1 MKKYNLFKILGL
13 SFLGLVLLSWLIP
26 ASTYSNGTFAQGPLN
41 PIGLID
47 LFRLPINAIGN
58 YYQYGLFILVLG
70 GFYSI
75 VNATGVYSKF
85 VDMTVKVAKK
95 EKVLFLVATVSG
107 FALLAAIS
115 GVNYVIFVL
124 VPFFLAVLVL
134 AGYNKLSALAAT
146 VGAILVGNFAS
157 IYGFNVS
164 GYINYFLK
172 VDINALLW
180 AKVILFAVS
189 VAALVY
195 FIMINEAIFN
205 LKEKEAKKGKKA
217 TKEKVEELNLSLYKK
232 VKANDRKLMP
242 LLVIVGLTMFILFVS
257 TYNWRYGLN
266 VFFFEEMYQSM
277 LSFKVFGFALFDA
290 LIGNVYPFG
299 YWGQLEVVVVLLFA
313 SALIAW
319 IYSIRFDDAIEK
331 FIDGVKEMVVPAF
344 YVTMSSFVLA
354 YISGAAGSDMFNT
367 IEYVLLTLT
376 KELNVFTT
384 AIMSLIGSLFYND
397 FSYFTSVVAPNIT
410 AAYTDAATHPL
421 AGLVLQ
427 TFHGLMMLLLPTS
440 LFLVAGLSIMKVSFV
455 DWIKYV
461 WQYALQLLALASFVI
476 LLVVLF

>member
-13 SFLGLVLLSWLIP
+13 FFLGVVLLSWLIP
-26 ASTYSNGTFAQGPLN
+26 ASTYSSGSFAQGQLD

-47 LFRLPINAIGN
+47 LIKLPINTIGN
-58 YYQYGLFILVLG
+58 YYQYGLFMLVLG
-70 GFYSI
+70 GFYGI
-75 VNATGVYSKF
+75 INATGVYSKL

-95 EKVLFLVATVSG
+95 EKLIFLAATISG
-107 FALLAAIS
+107 FALLSAVS

-124 VPFFLAVLVL
+124 VPFFLTVLVL
-134 AGYNKLSALAAT
+134 AGYNKLSVLAAT

-164 GYINYFLK
+164 GYLNYFLQVK
-172 VDINALLW
+172 INTLLW
-180 AKVILFAVS
+180 AKIILFAVS
-189 VAALVY
+189 TAALVY
-195 FIMINEAIFN
+195 FVMINEAIFN
-205 LKEKEAKKGKKA
+205 LKEKEAKKGKKS
-217 TKEKVEELNLSLYKK
+217 TKEKVEELELPLYKK
-232 VKANDRKLMP
+232 VKYNGKGFIP
-242 LLVIVGLTMFILFVS
+242 LLVVVGLSMLLLFVS

-266 VFFFEEMYQSM
+266 NFLFEELYQSM
-277 LSFKVFGFALFDA
+277 LSFKVFGFAIFDA

-299 YWGQLEVVVVLLFA
+299 YWGQIEVVVVLLLA

-319 IYSIRFDDAIEK
+319 IYSFKLDETIEK

-344 YVTMSSFVLA
+344 YVVMASIVLA
-354 YISGAAGSDMFNT
+354 YINGSAGSDMFNT
-367 IEYVLLTLT
+367 IQHGLLTFT
-376 KELNVFTT
+376 KEFNVFTS

-397 FSYFTSVVAPNIT
+397 FSYFTSVVAPNISK
-410 AAYTDAATHPL
+410 AYTDASTYPL

-427 TFHGLMMLLLPTS
+427 TFHGLMMFVLPTS
-440 LFLVAGLSIMKVSFV
+440 LFLVAGLSMLKVSFV

-461 WQYALQLLALASFVI
+461 WQYALQLLAIASFVI